1 MLAALASF
9 TVRIYRRASLTPPN
23 DSEPMTCPQGTHDG
37 DPREPTNSLAQRM
50 ARGALVIALLTLSA
64 CSAFTSDEPPISDST
79 MVEVLIELHLVTAR
93 LELQYD
99 HQPAVRDSILFKY
112 GLDAQRFQDIMA
124 YYADHPEAYSAI
136 YTTMLDRI
144 SAERLQQGEGLPP
157 STLPPPTLD
166 NDGE

>member
-1 MLAALASF
+1 
-9 TVRIYRRASLTPPN
+9 
-23 DSEPMTCPQGTHDG
+23 
-37 DPREPTNSLAQRM
+37 M
-50 ARGALVIALLTLSA
+50 ARGALVLGLLTLSA

-79 MVEVLIELHLVTAR
+79 LVEVLIELHLVSAR

-99 HQPAVRDSILFKY
+99 HQPAARDSILFIY
-112 GLDAQRFQDIMA
+112 GLDAQRFEDIMA

-144 SAERLQQGEGLPP
+144 SAERLQQGKGLPP

-166 NDGE
+166 DDGQ

>member
-9 TVRIYRRASLTPPN
+9 TVRIYRCASLIAPN
-23 DSEPMTCPQGTHDG
+23 NSKPMTRPQGTHDG
-37 DPREPTNSLAQRM
+37 DATHSLQRL
-50 ARGALVIALLTLSA
+50 ARGALVIGLLALSA

-79 MVEVLIELHLVTAR
+79 LVEVLIELHLVSAR

-99 HQPAVRDSILFKY
+99 HQPAARDSILFIY
-112 GLDAQRFQDIMA
+112 GLDAQRFEDIMA

-144 SAERLQQGEGLPP
+144 SAERLQQGKGLPP

-166 NDGE
+166 DDGQ

>member
-9 TVRIYRRASLTPPN
+9 TVRIYRRASLTPPHDN
-23 DSEPMTCPQGTHDG
+23 EPMTCPQGTHDAR
-37 DPREPTNSLAQRM
+37 DPTHSLAQCM
-50 ARGALVIALLTLSA
+50 ARGALVLGLLTLSA

-79 MVEVLIELHLVTAR
+79 LVEVLIELHLVSAR

-99 HQPAVRDSILFKY
+99 HQPAVRDSILFIY

-144 SAERLQQGEGLPP
+144 SAERLQQGKGLPP

-166 NDGE
+166 DDGQ